1 MNDKRLNGLPITKR
15 NVEYLR
21 IMKDLCSQY
30 ARLNTILYF
39 LIVKLNMVELYSLFS
54 SVRKQKMFIVATMET
69 LREKYVPKEYIKVF
83 ERDIQNLQRRKDY
96 VLFIVKENV
105 FLTEYYPY
113 FESVG
118 WDVLDEFQTG
128 IDGDDFNVQLD
139 FIINDFEEY
148 KLNNIEEI
156 ENHLKQI
163 EPQRKS
169 HEEFVQKNKDDVKR
183 EKQIKKEQRKIENAE
198 LKEMKKNEEA
208 YRKRK
213 KMIDRS
219 FERYYS

>member
-1 MNDKRLNGLPITKR
+1 
-15 NVEYLR
+15 
-21 IMKDLCSQY
+21 
-30 ARLNTILYF
+30 
-39 LIVKLNMVELYSLFS
+39 
-54 SVRKQKMFIVATMET
+54 MFIVATMEN

-128 IDGDDFNVQLD
+128 IDVDDFNAQLD

-163 EPQRKS
+163 EQQRKS

>member
-21 IMKDLCSQY
+21 IMKGLCGQY

-39 LIVKLNMVELYSLFS
+39 LIVKLNMVELNSLFS
-54 SVRKQKMFIVATMET
+54 SVKKQKMFIVATMEN

-128 IDGDDFNVQLD
+128 IDYDDFNAQLD